1 MSLILPF
8 VCFLL
13 LDRATANEEPLRLRV
28 GLFDARTLD
37 VELIE
42 ITSQGRVRYRLKDR
56 EAEIALDDVLRIS
69 PQRKVLSRGRRISSD
84 ADTFYLADGGV
95 LHGRMRTGRSNA
107 PRVLQVDIGWEKPV
121 PIPFAALAAVRTAS
135 MESPE
140 VEREFQRRIADR
152 KPGRDTMIIAK
163 DGKAVV
169 VPGSLER
176 LEPEGWEFRF
186 GSRTRSDRLDKVY
199 GFVLSA
205 PSVEPRERPANVL
218 LNDGDRFTAQILS
231 ADESGLDVDAGPLG
245 RLTLP
250 WAWIR
255 TIDLRSDRMVYLSD
269 MEPLKIEQDSMTGAS
284 WPPQRDKNV
293 TGGSIR
299 LGRRIYEKGIGV
311 HADTTLTYK
320 LDGQFERFSAVVGID
335 HSVGAYGSVVFRVR
349 TDDKI
354 RYESQLVRG
363 GEAPRTVSVD
373 VTGAKMLTLECDMAR
388 ELDLSDHA
396 DWANALLIRT
406 KGKENPGGGV

>member
-1 MSLILPF
+1 
-8 VCFLL
+8 
-13 LDRATANEEPLRLRV
+13 
-28 GLFDARTLD
+28 
-37 VELIE
+37 
-42 ITSQGRVRYRLKDR
+42 
-56 EAEIALDDVLRIS
+56 
-69 PQRKVLSRGRRISSD
+69 
-84 ADTFYLADGGV
+84 
-95 LHGRMRTGRSNA
+95 
-107 PRVLQVDIGWEKPV
+107 
-121 PIPFAALAAVRTAS
+121 
-135 MESPE
+135 
-140 VEREFQRRIADR
+140 
-152 KPGRDTMIIAK
+152 
-163 DGKAVV
+163 
-169 VPGSLER
+169 
-176 LEPEGWEFRF
+176 
-186 GSRTRSDRLDKVY
+186 
-199 GFVLSA
+199 
-205 PSVEPRERPANVL
+205 
-218 LNDGDRFTAQILS
+218 
-231 ADESGLDVDAGPLG
+231 
-245 RLTLP
+245 
-250 WAWIR
+250 
-255 TIDLRSDRMVYLSD
+255 MVYLSD

-349 TDDKI
+349 TDDTI